1 MADLNKTF
9 LMGRLTFD
17 PELRHTSG
25 STAVTE
31 LRIVTNRVWYTSDN
45 EKKEDTLFIDVTV
58 WGKQAENACQYLRKG
73 SGVHV
78 EGSLKLDQWED
89 KKTGEKRSKI
99 SVQGERIQYLDA
111 KPKSDQ
117 ATAPTPA
124 REPRREEPRREQ
136 SKPAETARS
145 AMVDAVSDVDDDSI
159 PF

>member
-31 LRIVTNRVWYTSDN
+31 LRLVTNRTWYTSDN
-45 EKKEDTLFIDVTV
+45 EKREDTLFIDVTV
-58 WGKQAENACQYLRKG
+58 WGKQAENCCQYLRKG

-78 EGSLKLDQWED
+78 EGSLKLDQWDD

-99 SVQGERIQYLDA
+99 SVQGERVQFLDS
-111 KPKSDQ
+111 KPRTDQ
-117 ATAPTPA
+117 APSPTSA
-124 REPRREEPRREQ
+124 REPRREEPRRE
-136 SKPAETARS
+136 PADTARAS
-145 AMVDAVSDVDDDSI
+145 MMDVVTDMDTDDDSI